1 VASPS
6 AAFALKLELQ
16 LVTAEVVAAAAAV
29 GDGTVVEHYQFLCN
43 INMRNCT
50 VTEFMTSKNVPL

>member
-16 LVTAEVVAAAAAV
+16 LVTAEVVAAAAV

-43 INMRNCT
+43 INMRNCI